1 MKIELT
7 PDEVSLLTGM
17 LVIWRQRVR
26 HTRYEKMLIDAI
38 LHKIFERDKE
48 AVEKILVDKKR

>member
-1 MKIELT
+1 
-7 PDEVSLLTGM
+7 
-17 LVIWRQRVR
+17 
-26 HTRYEKMLIDAI
+26 MLIDAI